1 MEMNEIGTRIKNR
14 RLQLGYTQEEL
25 AKLLGYKSQVAVS
38 RIESGQRA
46 FPMNKV
52 NSFAKALDVTPSY
65 IMGYENDKTL
75 QMMINQDS
83 DTPQNRLCEKC
94 RKLYDSECAQVSD
107 YVDYIVSKR

>member
-1 MEMNEIGTRIKNR
+1 MDVGERIKDR
-14 RLQLGYTQEEL
+14 RLQLGYSQDYL
-25 AKLLGYKSQVAVS
+25 AKLVGYKSRVAICK
-38 RIESGQRA
+38 IESGQRA

-52 NSFAKALDVTPSY
+52 DSFAKALDVTPSY

-94 RKLYDSECAQVSD
+94 RKLYDSECDQVSD